1 MFCFPDLICV
11 AGLGGLVENITTLLK
26 NLGEAESI
34 KASNDAN
41 RRIGNESIGRHGI
54 DVETHAAQLINTY
67 NKHAAN

>member
-11 AGLGGLVENITTLLK
+11 AGLGGLVENITALLK

-34 KASNDAN
+34 KTPYDGN
-41 RRIGNESIGRHGI
+41 RRVGNESIGRHGI
-54 DVETHAAQLINTY
+54 DVETHAAQLINTC